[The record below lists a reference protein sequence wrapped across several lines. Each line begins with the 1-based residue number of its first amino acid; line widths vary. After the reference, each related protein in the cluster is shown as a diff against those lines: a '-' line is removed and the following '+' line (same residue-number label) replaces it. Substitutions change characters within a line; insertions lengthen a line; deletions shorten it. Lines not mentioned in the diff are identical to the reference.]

1 MYNRIRKPLKELLNR
16 IGLQVE
22 RVRYYP
28 IAVQADKPP
37 LDDVIVDNIFEFYD
51 LIPPFYDQDVPSQ
64 LQIGGAWRQ
73 RFLDIR
79 KKQLQYI
86 IERNKRRYSEL
97 LENLFFD
104 ELLSGLWNYHYY
116 NEQKNVHRFLLRDIK
131 SFEQFTGQNKAIL
144 SRNDSWR
151 RWGLPVDDGV
161 IIYTDSYHGIQAKR
175 LQLLLDG
182 IRKNNVTVLDLGS
195 GFGGMVDYLCRWSN
209 RPLNIILVDIPL
221 NLTTAYGYLAR
232 LYGEDRVKLLGKKK
246 VLSEIFPVSELKDTQ
261 FSLIPTTF
269 IEDLVSIQ
277 EVDILHNAASF
288 SEMDYATVEYYI
300 EHLVSPNV
308 QYVVETNSNL
318 LGSQNYNDY
327 KEVLSRDYEVLI
339 TESHDLI
346 CRFPESFNTR
356 YVTSIYKIRNR
367 RV

>member
-1 MYNRIRKPLKELLNR
+1 MERIRR
-16 IGLQVE
+16 
-22 RVRYYP
+22 YP
-28 IAVQADKPP
+28 IEVQGERPP
-37 LDDVIVDNIFEFYD
+37 LEEFIVDEIFEFYD
-51 LIPPFYDQDVPSQ
+51 HILPFYDRDTPTQ

-73 RFLDIR
+73 RLLDIR
-79 KKQLQYI
+79 KKQLLYI
-86 IERNKRRYSEL
+86 NDQNKAGYSEL

-116 NEQKNVHRFLLRDIK
+116 NNEKFVHHFLLRDLR
-131 SFEQFTGQNKAIL
+131 SFKQFTGQNKAIL

-209 RPLNIILVDIPL
+209 RPLNIVLVDIPL

-232 LYGEDRVKLLGKKK
+232 IFGENRVKLIGEKK
-246 VLSEIFPVSELKDTQ
+246 VLTEEFPVRELKDTQ

-269 IEDLVSIQ
+269 IEDLASIQ
-277 EVDILHNAASF
+277 EIDILHNAASF
-288 SEMDYATVEYYI
+288 SEMDYKTVEYYI

-318 LGSQNYNDY
+318 LGSQNYKGY
-327 KEVLSRDYEVLI
+327 KEILSRDIEALI
-339 TESHDLI
+339 STTHDLVA
-346 CRFPESFNTR
+346 RFPESYFTR
-356 YVTSIYKIRNR
+356 YVTSIYKTSN
-367 RV
+367 